1 MNNLVP
7 DRRTAKPP
15 FVGSNPTRASK
26 FFKHSTSCLASNSGE
41 NTPTTNAQTK
51 VTKAHEAILIAIKM
65 MIVCVALAVPQGFAS
80 PRSTSQQKEPVR
92 RADITSGKK
101 IFVNYCASCHGVD
114 GKGDGP
120 AAAALKPAPTDL
132 TILAKA
138 NEGKYPAG
146 FVSAMLKFGR
156 NPAAH
161 GSSEMPVWGSRFKMI
176 DPSQDPTGQQ
186 HVDDVVAYIGSLQGK

>member
-1 MNNLVP
+1 MAPWVFKRHMAN
-7 DRRTAKPP
+7 
-15 FVGSNPTRASK
+15 RA
-26 FFKHSTSCLASNSGE
+26 
-41 NTPTTNAQTK
+41 NTPAVNGQIKFA
-51 VTKAHEAILIAIKM
+51 KAHAGILFAIKM
-65 MIVCVALAVPQGFAS
+65 VIVGVALAVPQGFAY
-80 PRSTSQQKEPVR
+80 PQSTSQQKEPVR

-101 IFVNYCASCHGVD
+101 IFANYCASCHGID
-114 GKGDGP
+114 GKGNGP

-132 TILAKA
+132 TTLAKA

-146 FVSAMLKFGR
+146 FVSAVLKFGR

-176 DPSQDPTGQQ
+176 DPSQDPTGQH

>member
-1 MNNLVP
+1 MTP
-7 DRRTAKPP
+7 W
-15 FVGSNPTRASK
+15 S
-26 FFKHSTSCLASNSGE
+26 FKRHMANRE
-41 NTPTTNAQTK
+41 NTPTINGQTK
-51 VTKAHEAILIAIKM
+51 FAEAHAGILFAIKM
-65 MIVCVALAVPQGFAS
+65 MIVGVALALSQGFAI
-80 PRSTSQQKEPVR
+80 PQGQRKEPAR
-92 RADITSGKK
+92 RADATSGKK

-114 GKGDGP
+114 GKGNGP

-132 TILAKA
+132 TTLAKS

-161 GSSEMPVWGSRFKMI
+161 GSSEMPVWGSRFKML